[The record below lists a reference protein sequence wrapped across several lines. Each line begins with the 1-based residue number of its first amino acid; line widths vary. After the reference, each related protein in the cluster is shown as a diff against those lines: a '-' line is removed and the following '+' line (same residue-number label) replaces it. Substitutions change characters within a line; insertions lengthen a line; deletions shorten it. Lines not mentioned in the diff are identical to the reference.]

1 MIDKAYLD
9 SLTELLGQNT
19 VNQIRLEFVKDSS
32 QKLEQLL
39 DAWQQED
46 FQQLK
51 QVSHSL
57 KSASLNMA
65 ARQLAEQCAIIEAA
79 SAEEKAEP
87 IAAIIETLPK
97 LHKETMMALSGYF
110 SMLS

>member
-1 MIDKAYLD
+1 MIDTAYLD
-9 SLTELLGQNT
+9 SLTQLLGKNT

-32 QKLEQLL
+32 QKLELL
-39 DAWQQED
+39 LTAWQEQD
-46 FQQLK
+46 YQQLK

-65 ARQLAEQCAIIEAA
+65 ANQLAEQCAIIEAA
-79 SAEEKAEP
+79 SANEQASP
-87 IAAIIETLPK
+87 IAAAIELLPT
-97 LHKETMMALSGYF
+97 LHKETLAVLSDYF